1 MTAFVSPE
9 RARTASLT
17 GGIGFLMIAIAVVM
31 MVIAAPMVR
40 HGAQNPAHNPAHNP
54 PKPSAVQLM
63 MDPCHR
69 LTSRNGQTK
78 VHACLAGPWAKEYA
92 SAL

>member
-40 HGAQNPAHNPAHNP
+40 HGAQSPAKNP